1 MRRSAALALS
11 VLLGLTAA
19 CGSDGGSSTT
29 QPSDAPLTGTLTVQ
43 AAGGEGELN
52 ALRELITA
60 YEAARPGV
68 TVSFTG
74 VPDQG
79 DHIAKLG
86 TSFAGGNPPDVFL
99 LNYRRLGPFVDRGVV
114 APAELGERT
123 PAEFYEPSLE
133 AFTYDDQ
140 LACVP
145 QNASSTVA
153 YVNLDLFA
161 RAGVALPTGA
171 WTWADL
177 EQMAKAFAAKGIAA
191 VGYDAEIRTVAPF
204 VWTAGGEVVDDTA
217 APTAMTLDTP
227 QAQRALEYLAGL
239 QQHGVD
245 ATSRAAVE
253 PADQFAAGD
262 LAVFFDS
269 RRSVPAFRKAEG
281 LSFDV
286 RPLPRADAGR
296 PSVSLLASDAYCVAK
311 ASENARLAADFAA
324 YAVGPEGA
332 VVLAK
337 SGRTVPSVKEV
348 AQGPAFLDPTQE
360 PASSAVF
367 LDVIPTLRRLPNV
380 GPEDEAEEA
389 ANDLLAQYFAG
400 KADLRKTVA
409 AVRTATAA
417 AYGQRS

>member
-1 MRRSAALALS
+1 MRALPLLLALS
-11 VLLGLTAA
+11 LLAA
-19 CGSDGGSSTT
+19 CGSDD
-29 QPSDAPLTGTLTVQ
+29 PSAPVDAPLTGSLTVQ

-52 ALRELITA
+52 ALRSLIEA

-74 VPDQG
+74 VPNQG

-114 APAELGERT
+114 APAALGGRT
-123 PAEFYEPSLE
+123 EADFYGPALE
-133 AFTYDDQ
+133 AFTYDGE

-153 YVNLDLFA
+153 YVNLDLL
-161 RAGVALPTGA
+161 RSAGLPVPA
-171 WTWADL
+171 AEWTWVDL
-177 EQMAKAFAAKGIAA
+177 EQMAKVLAGKGIAA

-227 QAQRALEYLAGL
+227 PARKALEYLSGL
-239 QQHGVD
+239 QQYGVD
-245 ATSRAAVE
+245 ATSRAAAE
-253 PADQFAAGD
+253 PADQFAAGE

-286 RPLPRADAGR
+286 RPLPRADAGT

-311 ASENARLAADFAA
+311 GSENSRLAGDFAA
-324 YAVGPEGA
+324 YAVGPEGGA
-332 VVLAK
+332 VLAK
-337 SGRTVPSVKEV
+337 SGRTVPSVKEL
-348 AQGPAFLDPTQE
+348 AMSPAFLDPAQD
-360 PASSAVF
+360 PASSQVF

-400 KADLRKTVA
+400 KADLDRTVA
-409 AVRTATAA
+409 EVRKATAA
-417 AYGQRS
+417 AYGQRR